1 MIFSDCIVK
10 WGVSVMDF
18 IHQIKTEKFQD
29 NQIVLRFGE
38 PINARSAVT
47 RLILAL
53 MLVDRS
59 KNYPTKQLL
68 NYQIDMLYGTSLQA
82 NAFNIG
88 YLHVVELSFKFLKDS
103 LVKVTNY
110 QKALSFLADLLYEPA
125 FTKASFQEV
134 KDQVL
139 EMLLRQTDNPNQYNL
154 VESLKIAGENYPLG
168 INNLGSQDLIAAITL
183 EEVES
188 AYQKL
193 ISENRF
199 DILLLGEIPDLITNQ
214 AKKLFTFPKINVPQS
229 YYNFNS
235 NEAKLITLNRD
246 VKQTY
251 LTLIYNTDIS
261 RDSEHYFDLLVANA
275 IFGQFSTSLLFQEVR
290 EKRSLCYAIRS
301 IVLAN
306 DGVILVNAGIKQD
319 ATELV
324 INLISDILKQISE
337 QSYPEAL
344 LEVSKK
350 MLINQL
356 LAGEDRSLAL
366 INRHYLSLLTNRVEA
381 LETMIEKIK
390 QVSFQ
395 DVSLVAKNLILNTT
409 VVLKEQAND

>member
-1 MIFSDCIVK
+1 
-10 WGVSVMDF
+10 MDF

-29 NQIVLRFGE
+29 NQIVFRFGE
-38 PINARSAVT
+38 TISARSAVT

-59 KNYPTKQLL
+59 RNYPTKQLL

-103 LVKVTNY
+103 LVKVANY
-110 QKALSFLADLLYEPA
+110 QKALNFMADLLYEPA
-125 FTKASFQEV
+125 FTTASFQEV
-134 KDQVL
+134 KDQVS
-139 EMLLRQTDNPNQYNL
+139 EMLLRQTDNPNQFNL
-154 VESLKIAGENYPLG
+154 VESLKTAGENYPLG
-168 INNLGSQDLIAAITL
+168 INNLGSQELITSITL
-183 EEVES
+183 DDVEI

-199 DILLLGEIPDLITNQ
+199 DILLLGEIPDLIRHE
-214 AKKLFTFPKINVPQS
+214 AEKLFTFPKFALPQS

-261 RDSEHYFDLLVANA
+261 RDSERYFDLLVANA

-319 ATELV
+319 AAELV
-324 INLISDILKQISE
+324 IDLIADILKQITE
-337 QSYPEAL
+337 QRYPEPL

-366 INRHYLSLLTNRVEA
+366 INRHYLSLLTNRF
-381 LETMIEKIK
+381 ETLDIMIEKIK

-395 DVSLVAKNLILNTT
+395 DVSFVTENLILNTT
-409 VVLKEQAND
+409 VVLKEQIND